1 MGAVERVSGMAF
13 ERTFDRFLRVI
24 PDHRWRFVA
33 ELAILMWLLSV
44 NLLYY
49 WQFRDLLWAWLARLG
64 LTWR

>member
-1 MGAVERVSGMAF
+1 
-13 ERTFDRFLRVI
+13 LRVI
-24 PDHRWRFVA
+24 AERRGRFVA

-49 WQFRDLLWAWLARLG
+49 WQFRDLPWAWLARLG